1 MDATEGELKLMEP
14 LLPNGSIV
22 LLNGGNKK
30 LMIYGRKQLLLMDE
44 SGHEVQDGQMYDYLG
59 VPYPEGY
66 ISPEY
71 SYVFNHSDIKE
82 IVFKGYVNQEEEEF
96 QNILQNT

>member
-1 MDATEGELKLMEP
+1 MDQ

-22 LLNGGNKK
+22 LLKGGNKK
-30 LMIYGRKQLLLMDE
+30 LMIYGRKQLLLIDE
-44 SGHEVQDGQMYDYLG
+44 AGNPVEEGRMFDYLG

-71 SYVFNHSDIKE
+71 SFVFNHDDIRE
-82 IVFKGYVNQEEEEF
+82 IIFKGYENQEEAEF
-96 QNILQNT
+96 QEVLSRT